1 MKVID
6 LTHTIAADMPVY
18 PGTEPPVL
26 TMANTYEKDGFKET
40 LLHLYSHTGTHMDAP
55 HHIFPDGTALD
66 EFGASEFVGQG
77 LVIDA
82 ADVPAGGRIDFSHVQ
97 KSREMADKAEFLIFR
112 TGWEQYWGQAAYFGE
127 FPVISEDV
135 ADYLL
140 QTGKKGIGLDTISL
154 DPLADDAL
162 TMHHKF
168 LAPDRAVIIENL
180 CNLALLG
187 SDLFLFAALP
197 LKFLRSDGAPV
208 RAVGILP

>member
-26 TMANTYEKDGFKET
+26 TTANTYEKDGFKET

-82 ADVPAGGRIDFSHVQ
+82 TDVPAGRRIDFSHVQ
-97 KSREMADKAEFLIFR
+97 KNQERADKAEFLIFR

-127 FPVISEDV
+127 FPVISGDI

-140 QTGKKGIGLDTISL
+140 ETGKKGIGLDTISL
-154 DPLADDAL
+154 DPIADDAL

-168 LAPDRAVIIENL
+168 LAPDRTVIIENL
-180 CNLALLG
+180 CNLARLG